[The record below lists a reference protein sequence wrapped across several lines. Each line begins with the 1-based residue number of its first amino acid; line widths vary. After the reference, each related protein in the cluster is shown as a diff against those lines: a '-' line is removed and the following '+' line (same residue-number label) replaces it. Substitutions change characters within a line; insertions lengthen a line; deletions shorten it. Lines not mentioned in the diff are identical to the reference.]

1 MMGSYGLV
9 FWSFYGFLM
18 LVILAVALVWTYF
31 SIKFFKKAAEY
42 YQSELDNK
50 TKKDA
55 QMLDLLAKF
64 DQLVDVLKV
73 K

>member
-1 MMGSYGLV
+1 MMGSYGV
-9 FWSFYGFLM
+9 IFWAVYGFLM
-18 LVILAVALVWTYF
+18 LIILAVALVWTYF
-31 SIKFFKKAAEY
+31 SIKFFKKAAEF

-50 TKKDA
+50 EKKDA
-55 QMLDLLAKF
+55 QTLDLLAKF

>member
-1 MMGSYGLV
+1 MMGSYGV
-9 FWSFYGFLM
+9 IFWAVYGFLM
-18 LVILAVALVWTYF
+18 LLILAVALVWTYF

-42 YQSELDNK
+42 YQNELDNK
-50 TKKDA
+50 EKKDA
-55 QMLDLLAKF
+55 QTLDLLAKF